1 VGGDLGGVLVLHD
14 AQFERVLLA
23 QVGAGNGLVI
33 IIIKGCVIII
43 IVHGGGG
50 LVFVF
55 GSVVVPVLF
64 IVKYCLV

>member
-23 QVGAGNGLVI
+23 QVGAGDDGLVI

-43 IVHGGGG
+43 VHGGC

-55 GSVVVPVLF
+55 GSVVVPVF
-64 IVKYCLV
+64 IGKYHYLV